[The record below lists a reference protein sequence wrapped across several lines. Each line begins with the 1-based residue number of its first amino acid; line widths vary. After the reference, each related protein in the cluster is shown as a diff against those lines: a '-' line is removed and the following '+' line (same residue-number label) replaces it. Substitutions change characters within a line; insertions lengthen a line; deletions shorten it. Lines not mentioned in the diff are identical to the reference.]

1 MDLGT
6 PVAVSSSAAAAADP
20 AGRSGDPRW
29 ARPAL
34 LVLLAGTAG
43 LYLWGLSA
51 SGWANAFY
59 SAAAQAGSQSW
70 HAFFYAASDPAASI
84 TVDKTPAS
92 VWVMALS
99 VRVFGLSPWS
109 VLAPQAL
116 MGVATVGLVY
126 ATVRRTTGHAAGL
139 LAGLAMALTPV
150 AVLMFRFNNPDAL
163 LVLALT
169 AAGYATVRAL
179 ERAGG
184 RWLALAGVLVGLGF
198 LTKMLQAFLVVPAIA
213 VVYLLAAP
221 TTLRRRLLHGVGAVG
236 AMLLSAGWWVAV
248 VELVPAS
255 ARPWIGGSQHN
266 SVLELMLGYNG
277 LGRLNGD
284 ETGSVGGALGWG
296 SHGLDRM
303 FSQSVGGQVSWLLP
317 AALLLLVGG
326 VLLRGRRPRTDLPR
340 AAYLLWGGWLVLTA
354 AVFSLMAGIFHEYY
368 TVALAPAIA
377 ALVGMGAVDAWR
389 RRGDWAG
396 SALLAGAAGLT
407 AVWAFVLLGR
417 TAAYP
422 DPLRGTVLLVGLG
435 AALLLVAGPWLDRRV
450 VAVAAGLAVGMALTG
465 PAAWSLAT
473 AGRTHAGSIVT
484 AGPSGG
490 FGQRPG
496 ATIAL
501 PNGGPAMPR
510 PLGGRVRNVGP
521 GGPAPSNV
529 GPGGTLPQLG
539 TTPPLTGTGTL
550 LEAGT
555 PGADLVAALR
565 QDASSYTWAA
575 AAIGSQRAAGLQL
588 ASGESVMPVGGF
600 NGSDPSPSLARF
612 QQLVSQGRIHWFV
625 RGAVGM
631 GNGGSRSSTQIAE
644 WVSQHFPKVMVD
656 GTTLYDLTRPLAGA
670 S

>member
-6 PVAVSSSAAAAADP
+6 PVAVSSSAGAAAGP
-20 AGRSGDPRW
+20 AGRSGAPRW
-29 ARPAL
+29 ARLAL
-34 LVLLAGTAG
+34 LVLLAGTAV

-92 VWVMALS
+92 VWVMAMS
-99 VRVFGLSPWS
+99 VRLFGLSPWS

-116 MGVATVGLVY
+116 MGVATVALVY
-126 ATVRRTTGHAAGL
+126 ATVRRTSGHAAGL
-139 LAGLAMALTPV
+139 LAGLATALTPV

-169 AAGYATVRAL
+169 GAGYATVRAL
-179 ERAGG
+179 EKAGG

-221 TTLRRRLLHGVGAVG
+221 TTLRRRLLHGLGAVG

-284 ETGSVGGALGWG
+284 ETGSVGGGLGWG
-296 SHGLDRM
+296 NHGLDRM

-326 VLLRGRRPRTDLPR
+326 ILLRGRRPRTDLPR

-354 AVFSLMAGIFHEYY
+354 VVFSLMAGIFHEYY

-417 TAAYP
+417 TSVYP
-422 DPLRGTVLLVGLG
+422 DSLRGTVLLVGLG
-435 AALLLVAGPWLDRRV
+435 AALLLAAGPWLDRRV
-450 VAVAAGLAVGMALTG
+450 VAVAAALAVGMALTG
-465 PAAWSLAT
+465 PTAWSLAT

-484 AGPSGG
+484 AGPTGG

-496 ATIAL
+496 ATLAL
-501 PNGGPAMPR
+501 PNGSPAMTR
-510 PLGGRVRNVGP
+510 PMGGSMGGRVR
-521 GGPAPSNV
+521 NV

-539 TTPPLTGTGTL
+539 TTPPLGGTGTL

-565 QDASSYTWAA
+565 ENASSYTWAA

-612 QQLVSQGRIHWFV
+612 QQLVAEGRVHWFV

-631 GNGGSRSSTQIAE
+631 GSGGSRSSTQIAE
-644 WVSQHFPKVMVD
+644 WVSQHFPKVSVD
-656 GTTLYDLTRPLAGA
+656 GTTLYDLTQPLAGT